1 MKNLK
6 ILFLILLISPLVF
19 SQNEK
24 SPEERAVMQTERF
37 AKELNLSEEQKGQ
50 FLIIQTG
57 INQKLEGIRISKMN
71 EEEKKN
77 SINSIREART
87 SMLQAILNDDQ
98 KEKMTLLDEKQK
110 MNAQKKKK
118 NRKKKER
125 KEKNK

>member
-6 ILFLILLISPLVF
+6 ILFFILFISPLVF

-37 AKELNLSEEQKGQ
+37 AKELKLSEEQKGQ

-71 EEEKKN
+71 EDEKRN
-77 SINSIREART
+77 ALNLIREART
-87 SMLQAILNDDQ
+87 SMLQAILNDEQ
-98 KEKMTLLDEKQK
+98 KQKMTVLDEKQK

-125 KEKNK
+125 KDKKK